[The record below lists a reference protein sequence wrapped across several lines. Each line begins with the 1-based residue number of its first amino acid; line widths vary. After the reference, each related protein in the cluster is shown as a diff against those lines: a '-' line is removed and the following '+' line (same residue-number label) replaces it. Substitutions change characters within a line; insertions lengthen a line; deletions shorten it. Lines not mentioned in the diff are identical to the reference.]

1 MVSQRRLFFRTDKG
15 VIFLMDRTK
24 DINQKKIIREIS
36 VKSKKRRN
44 IFLQMFIFIFCAG
57 YFLFFTSK
65 AWYPDKSNLVK
76 PTEIGKTNEWNG
88 EEITVLSWT
97 YSEAQKLMEIQMNI
111 DSKEL
116 TDTVQLEF
124 KALDKKQG
132 YFPVEELMKKDNLY
146 VLRIPVKKGWKE
158 VSLRIQEKG
167 DNSVEPYKVFTNNEK
182 VTEVAK
188 IQDLTENEYLVAR
201 IQSRIEKYEK
211 DIYDLETENKKF
223 EKDILEINENI
234 ADYRTKEQYQTAKE
248 IQETENLI
256 AQAESQINQINQSIA
271 ENTEMIQEYE
281 ERIRLAEEEKTKY
294 Q

>member
-1 MVSQRRLFFRTDKG
+1 
-15 VIFLMDRTK
+15 MDGAK

-44 IFLQMFIFIFCAG
+44 VFLQMFIFIFCAG
-57 YFLFFTSK
+57 YFLFFTSN

-76 PTEIGKTNEWNG
+76 ATEIGKTNEWNG
-88 EEITVLSWT
+88 KEITVLSWT
-97 YSEAQKLMEIQMNI
+97 YSETQKLMEIQINI

-124 KALDKKQG
+124 EALDKKQG
-132 YFPVEELMKKDNLY
+132 YFPVEQFVKKDNLY

-188 IQDLTENEYLVAR
+188 IQDLTENEYLISR

-234 ADYRTKEQYQTAKE
+234 ADYRTKEQYQTAQE
-248 IQETENLI
+248 IKETENLI
-256 AQAESQINQINQSIA
+256 AQAESEINQINQSIA
-271 ENTEMIQEYE
+271 ENTGMIQEYE
-281 ERIRLAEEEKTKY
+281 ERVRLAEEEKTKY